1 MSECFESFSRLFGSD
16 CQSVIA
22 VLIFVASIVGSG
34 LLYYFAPWIW
44 KHVALKYNFHLQ
56 FIDHPPPNHSV
67 HNFWFP
73 YSLPIGTFKLCC
85 FAQARHPFNGIKFN
99 FRFLNEDQ
107 SNVPFAIINIMN
119 IEECKCDPAYIESVR
134 PDTEGGMDAW
144 YKSSVPALGA
154 GEGRYFW
161 VTVEASKPWS
171 GYLSFRM
178 QDAHG
183 FRSYGSRNVTVS
195 ELPNSPLLI
204 HDTSN
209 PDFISLKDAAT
220 KLYTEARV
228 RRHRLASIAE
238 NLSGW
243 SGEGITSG
251 TAEDILDYMATYMA
265 FSKKVPLFGT
275 RIPSTVVEL
284 ISWKDV
290 RGCTFTDGATK
301 LERTNNPAIVY
312 IDLSIQVGELDKLIE
327 SLHAEEDSHEDE

>member
-107 SNVPFAIINIMN
+107 SNVPLTIINIMN
-119 IEECKCDPAYIESVR
+119 IEECECDPAYFESIR

-154 GEGRYFW
+154 GEGRYFL

-183 FRSYGSRNVTVS
+183 FRSYGIHAVTIS
-195 ELPNSPLLI
+195 ELPDSPLLI
-204 HDTSN
+204 RETV
-209 PDFISLKDAAT
+209 PRAAFISMRDAAT
-220 KLYTEARV
+220 KLYTESRV
-228 RRHRLASIAE
+228 RGHRLASIAE

-251 TAEDILDYMATYMA
+251 TPEDILDYMATYIA
-265 FSKKVPLFGT
+265 SSRKVPLFGK
-275 RIPSTVVEL
+275 RVPSTVVEL
-284 ISWKDV
+284 ISSKDL
-290 RGCTFTDGATK
+290 RACTFTDGATK
-301 LERTNNPAIVY
+301 LERNNNNDTVY
-312 IDLSIQVGELDKLIE
+312 IDLAIEATNLEKLVQELNV
-327 SLHAEEDSHEDE
+327 AEDTQEE